1 MGLVSRPLAAADV
14 PAAYPPPNRP
24 PPPNLTP
31 ARVRDLSPL
40 ESFFPAVPLKVRHV
54 QARTA
59 APAATLHQPPRRP
72 CLKLPRP
79 PPPLL
84 LLPRLPIH
92 VAPPSPPPLNVVG
105 RSCCWQSPQV
115 GGRGRRGRA
124 YRPRPN
130 CRRLYTLPLRPPS
143 LSPLPRRRAWPTRP
157 PPLLALLRSLPSRCR
172 APTASPPLTGARP
185 MLCVR
190 GWRASDGV
198 DGRTD
203 AVRCLR
209 RRCLCCWSS
218 FVVGGGGGGEARG
231 RTARGGRPPH
241 TPRPLLLLPPP
252 LSHRRRRVRTCA
264 GWCCRWRRRRCH
276 RCLCHSQPSRLTVL
290 SHPPGLQLLAGPFCL
305 VSPCSG
311 WVGAGR
317 HGGACV
323 SQHRRYYRP

>member
-14 PAAYPPPNRP
+14 PAAYPPPSRP
-24 PPPNLTP
+24 PPPILTP

-92 VAPPSPPPLNVVG
+92 VAPPSPPALNVVG

-124 YRPRPN
+124 YRPHRN
-130 CRRLYTLPLRPPS
+130 CRRLYSLPLRPPW

-157 PPLLALLRSLPSRCR
+157 PPLLALPRSLPSRCR

-203 AVRCLR
+203 TLRCLR
-209 RRCLCCWSS
+209 CRCLCCWPA
-218 FVVGGGGGGEARG
+218 FVVGGGGGGRQGAGPR
-231 RTARGGRPPH
+231 AGGDCRIRH
-241 TPRPLLLLPPP
+241 
-252 LSHRRRRVRTCA
+252 S
-264 GWCCRWRRRRCH
+264 CCSYCRRRCPTAAAAVALAPDAAVAGAVAAVTVACATHCHPH
-276 RCLCHSQPSRLTVL
+276 RLFFPT
-290 SHPPGLQLLAGPFCL
+290 PPASNC
-305 VSPCSG
+305 
-311 WVGAGR
+311 
-317 HGGACV
+317 
-323 SQHRRYYRP
+323 RPARFVWSVHAVDG